1 MRAGA
6 KEEAEEAFLLPEQ
19 YPASH
24 NHWRAYS
31 YQGAGKQASRPEQA
45 GASPHS
51 LFPADLGLLHRPQIG
66 IIDDALLPIPAAGQG
81 GVLLQHRSILLL
93 SSRIV
98 L

>member
-31 YQGAGKQASRPEQA
+31 YQGAGKQASRQA
-45 GASPHS
+45 GRSR
-51 LFPADLGLLHRPQIG
+51 LEPAPTHFFLRILGFFTGR
-66 IIDDALLPIPAAGQG
+66 
-81 GVLLQHRSILLL
+81 R
-93 SSRIV
+93 
-98 L
+98 